1 MSGGAYEYVMG
12 GMYTSDKTKIIIEDS
27 EFSDEE
33 LTIGDDAFL
42 GHKYINIYNYWEDDY
57 YGSRK
62 LGDATGETQGW

>member
-42 GHKYINIYNYWEDDY
+42 GHKYINIIIIEKMMIMAAAN
-57 YGSRK
+57 
-62 LGDATGETQGW
+62 

>member
-1 MSGGAYEYVMG
+1 MSRGAYEYVMG

-42 GHKYINIYNYWEDDY
+42 GHKYINIYNY
-57 YGSRK
+57 
-62 LGDATGETQGW
+62 